1 MRDQHQEEPSCRW
14 VHAGPAQEEFK
25 RRRSRTTSAWCV
37 RAAHASRIRARGT
50 APAPDRRQYVAVR
63 LGEWNH
69 NLAEF
74 DKPVADGGGRIG
86 APEQAQ
92 ARLDAGGTTDDGTAI
107 LHGPDQ
113 VAGGRPDTFDGLG
126 HSGTNSSLGSQW
138 KSRIVGLQLDVRAVT
153 RGMDPDLL
161 RFIRLNTRLVP

>member
-1 MRDQHQEEPSCRW
+1 VNATD
-14 VHAGPAQEEFK
+14 EF
-25 RRRSRTTSAWCV
+25 
-37 RAAHASRIRARGT
+37 
-50 APAPDRRQYVAVR
+50 APGLTYGGEYNRQLDLRQDGLNDLTV
-63 LGEWNH
+63 GEWKH

-74 DKPVADGGGRIG
+74 NKPVADGGGRIG

-126 HSGTNSSLGSQW
+126 HSGTNSSIGSQW
-138 KSRIVGLQLDVRAVT
+138 KSRIVGLQLDVRAIT

-161 RFIRLNTRLVP
+161 RFVHLNTRLVP

>member
-1 MRDQHQEEPSCRW
+1 M
-14 VHAGPAQEEFK
+14 
-25 RRRSRTTSAWCV
+25 
-37 RAAHASRIRARGT
+37 GT

-74 DKPVADGGGRIG
+74 NKPLADGGGRIG

-138 KSRIVGLQLDVRAVT
+138 NHRVEVLSKQVDSATAAIGE
-153 RGMDPDLL
+153 DLL
-161 RFIRLNTRLVP
+161 RSIHLNVRLLP